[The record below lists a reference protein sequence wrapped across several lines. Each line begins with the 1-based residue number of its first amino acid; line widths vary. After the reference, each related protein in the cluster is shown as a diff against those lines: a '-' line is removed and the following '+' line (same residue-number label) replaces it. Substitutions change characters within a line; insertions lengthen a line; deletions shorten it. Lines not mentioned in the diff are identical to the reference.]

1 MHGARRGP
9 PSHRRSSSPGLTE
22 LDEKH
27 TVFGRVSEG
36 FDTLTR
42 INGAYC
48 DDDGRPYQNIR
59 IHHVYILDDPFPDP
73 AGLEVRN
80 APSHL
85 TPARCSLFVL
95 CMRLVCR
102 Q

>member
-1 MHGARRGP
+1 M
-9 PSHRRSSSPGLTE
+9 
-22 LDEKH
+22 
-27 TVFGRVSEG
+27 FGRVSEG

-73 AGLEVRN
+73 AGLEVRTVRLWLSTDTHIN
-80 APSHL
+80 TRDPGPL
-85 TPARCSLFVL
+85 TDRLPLPRCPTV
-95 CMRLVCR
+95 R
-102 Q
+102 QT